1 MGNSMYNINLKID
14 QKYIPMIYDMIRM
27 FTIQFITQLLVS
39 INNPS
44 VKLFNTVFLTTTL
57 FILLGVGF
65 YWVVVKNAVYI
76 TSVYTNDF
84 LVLIPNLFP
93 SLVAISL
100 FVYVFIRILSTY
112 SFYIIYIFHE
122 R

>member
-1 MGNSMYNINLKID
+1 MDSNMYNIDLKID

-39 INNPS
+39 ISNPS

-65 YWVVVKNAVYI
+65 YWVVVKNAIYI
-76 TSVYTNDF
+76 TSVYTNDN
-84 LVLIPNLFP
+84 ID
-93 SLVAISL
+93 
-100 FVYVFIRILSTY
+100 RDY
-112 SFYIIYIFHE
+112 SYIYSI
-122 R
+122 

>member
-1 MGNSMYNINLKID
+1 MDTNLYTFNLQID
-14 QKYIPMIYDMIRM
+14 PKYIPMVYDMIRM

-65 YWVVVKNAVYI
+65 YWVVVKNAIYI
-76 TSVYTNDF
+76 TSVYTNDN
-84 LVLIPNLFP
+84 ID
-93 SLVAISL
+93 
-100 FVYVFIRILSTY
+100 RDY
-112 SFYIIYIFHE
+112 SYIYSI
-122 R
+122 